1 MFNMSKKAF
10 WVPYNEGDI
19 YPTVVKAHQAISKYC
34 DENGDSYTFTGDDE
48 VVINGKLYEIYR
60 GYESGSV
67 VITELSAEKSEFV
80 GALLYISLWHIQRG
94 PGTVK
99 TVPYSLFYI
108 EMQTYK

>member
-48 VVINGKLYEIYR
+48 VVI
-60 GYESGSV
+60 
-67 VITELSAEKSEFV
+67 TELSAEKSEFV
-80 GALLYISLWHIQRG
+80 GALLYISLWHIQRS

-108 EMQTYK
+108 AVQTYK